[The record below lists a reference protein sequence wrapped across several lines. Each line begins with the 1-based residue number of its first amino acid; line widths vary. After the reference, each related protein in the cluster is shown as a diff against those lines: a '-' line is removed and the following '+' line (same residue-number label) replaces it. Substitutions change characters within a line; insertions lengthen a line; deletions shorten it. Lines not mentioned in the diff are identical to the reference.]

1 MSGLMCSQCGM
12 PYTENEAPTDEKI
25 KGKFSGKTETN
36 NEYKQG
42 EDTFIDKNTRRTIR
56 ARKK

>member
-1 MSGLMCSQCGM
+1 MLTIWNAIYGKRN
-12 PYTENEAPTDEKI
+12 TTDEKI

-42 EDTFIDKNTRRTIR
+42 EDTFIDKNTIRTIR

>member
-1 MSGLMCSQCGM
+1 MCSQCGT

-25 KGKFSGKTETN
+25 KGKFSGKTKTN